1 MKISTI
7 KIDERDKQ
15 KIHIQSFNGKMLKE
29 KNSRIGGIKITISK
43 AIKEIVHAKNKYGF
57 RGEFLLNKEILL
69 EC

>member
-1 MKISTI
+1 
-7 KIDERDKQ
+7 
-15 KIHIQSFNGKMLKE
+15 MLKE

-69 EC
+69 ECWLNEWKIWDKQRTMNAIVKATL